1 MEQSIH
7 VIRVKEWSKII
18 QDCYTG
24 GLAKKEWCMQNHIKA
39 KSFYYWQRVIRKK
52 TLAKC
57 PLSSSDVQT
66 TFVELPSP
74 KLSAEVPMNEPAAI
88 IHLTGGITI
97 EITESASSVFIRQ
110 LIRAVLYAE

>member
-1 MEQSIH
+1 MEQSTH
-7 VIRVKEWSKII
+7 VIRVKEWLKII
-18 QDCYTG
+18 QDCYTS

-57 PLSSSDVQT
+57 PLPSSDVQT

-74 KLSAEVPMNEPAAI
+74 KLSAEAPMNEPAAI
-88 IHLTGGITI
+88 IHSMQKV
-97 EITESASSVFIRQ
+97 ENKK
-110 LIRAVLYAE
+110 

>member
-1 MEQSIH
+1 MGQSTH
-7 VIRVKEWSKII
+7 VIWVKEWSKII
-18 QDCYTG
+18 QDCYTS

-88 IHLTGGITI
+88 IRLTGGITV
-97 EITESASSVFIRQ
+97 EITEAASSVFIRQ
-110 LIRAVLYAE
+110 LIEAVSYAE